1 MHQPENSTS
10 RSKLSPA
17 IHTTAMAA
25 ALILL
30 SLLIF
35 RDFIFGEKVLLYKD
49 AGSDSINDYYP
60 WFAHLSDYLRN
71 TGLPSWSFFV
81 GMGQPIYYAIGY
93 LILDPVVWLP
103 KAWIAHA
110 LVYQHLC
117 KILVAELILLR
128 FFQLRGLCFC
138 AAAVGS
144 LLVSLSAYMSIGSC
158 WPVFADEVV
167 CFSFLLLAIEETI
180 TRDRWVYLPFAILA

>member
-1 MHQPENSTS
+1 MNSS
-10 RSKLSPA
+10 KLGDEAGAIVSKRSKISQPGTSSLPRE
-17 IHTTAMAA
+17 
-25 ALILL
+25 LL
-30 SLLIF
+30 AGIVLLLVGMLVF
-35 RDFIFGEKVLLYKD
+35 RDFVFGEKVLLYKD

-60 WFAHLSDYLRN
+60 WFAHLSDYLRS

-117 KILVAELILLR
+117 KILVAALILLR
-128 FFQLRGLCFC
+128 FFQLRG
-138 AAAVGS
+138 
-144 LLVSLSAYMSIGSC
+144 
-158 WPVFADEVV
+158 
-167 CFSFLLLAIEETI
+167 
-180 TRDRWVYLPFAILA
+180 